1 MVSACRTATASFE
14 RWLASVHGVDT
25 EQLDDLTVALNA
37 SPLVP
42 REASCRLSVTPE
54 IWLDAPAIAL
64 GEMAHDLG
72 VSVKSIRH
80 GRECARG
87 ARDLAASERARAHAV
102 GSTIVTRHSSEYPAE
117 LLDLDLPP
125 PALYVL
131 GRLPRRPGISIV
143 GSRKADPYGI
153 EVAEKF
159 AGELTAAG
167 LTVVSGLAL
176 GVDSA
181 AHQGALA
188 MGGRTVAVLGCG
200 IDIDYPRSNRR
211 LRARMA
217 ESGAIV
223 TEFPI
228 GTAPEPH
235 HFPIRNRIIAALGC
249 GTLVVRGTLRSGSL
263 ITAGCALALGRL
275 VWAIPGNIFD
285 PRSMGPNSLIRDG
298 AHPAQTPA
306 ELLETLPTAV
316 QQLLEAAPAPAASE
330 PNRSDLAKLFHSIP
344 AGETAD
350 ASRLLERTE
359 LGLDALLSLLVEL
372 EIMGFLT
379 RYPGPVWGRA
389 GSPPTKGER
398 ATHPSRA
405 RLARARS
412 RRGRTRV
419 APAAR
424 GQGRWPPSEPLLL
437 PDGSARSSRLAR
449 QGERG
454 ADP

>member
-1 MVSACRTATASFE
+1 M
-14 RWLASVHGVDT
+14 DT
-25 EQLDDLTVALNA
+25 QQLDDLTVALNA
-37 SPLVP
+37 SPLVS

-54 IWLDAPAIAL
+54 IWLDAPPTAL
-64 GEMAHDLG
+64 GELAHDLG
-72 VSVKSIRH
+72 VSIRSIRH
-80 GRECARG
+80 ARECARS
-87 ARDLAASERARAHAV
+87 AHHLAASERARARDV
-102 GSTIVTRHSSEYPAE
+102 GGAIVTRHSPHYPVE

-125 PALYVL
+125 PVLYVL
-131 GRLPRRPGISIV
+131 GHLPRRPAISIV

-159 AGELTAAG
+159 AGELAAAG

-181 AHQGALA
+181 AHQGALTV
-188 MGGRTVAVLGCG
+188 GGQTVAVLGCG
-200 IDIDYPRSNRR
+200 IDIDYPRGNRR

-228 GTAPEPH
+228 GTAPEPYN
-235 HFPIRNRIIAALGC
+235 FPIRNRIIAALGC

-263 ITAGCALALGRL
+263 ITAGCALTLGRL

-298 AHPAQTPA
+298 AHPAQTSG

-316 QQLLEAAPAPAASE
+316 QQRLEATSAPGETA

-350 ASRLLERTE
+350 ASALLETTA
-359 LGLDALLSLLVEL
+359 LGLEEVLSLLVEL

-379 RYPGPVWGRA
+379 RYPGPVWGRS
-389 GSPPTKGER
+389 GSPPR
-398 ATHPSRA
+398 
-405 RLARARS
+405 
-412 RRGRTRV
+412 
-419 APAAR
+419 
-424 GQGRWPPSEPLLL
+424 
-437 PDGSARSSRLAR
+437 PDR
-449 QGERG
+449 E
-454 ADP
+454 

>member
-1 MVSACRTATASFE
+1 MAWARVSAYRAATASLG
-14 RWLASVHGVDT
+14 RWLASVHSVDT
-25 EQLDDLTVALNA
+25 QQLDDLTVALNA
-37 SPLVP
+37 SPLVS
-42 REASCRLSVTPE
+42 REANCRLSVTPE
-54 IWLDAPAIAL
+54 IWLDAPSTTL
-64 GEMAHDLG
+64 GELAHDLG
-72 VSVKSIRH
+72 VSTRSIRH
-80 GRECARG
+80 ARECARS
-87 ARDLAASERARAHAV
+87 AHHLAANERARARDV
-102 GSTIVTRHSSEYPAE
+102 GGAIVTRHSPHYPVE

-125 PALYVL
+125 PVLYVL
-131 GRLPRRPGISIV
+131 GHLPRRPAISIV
-143 GSRKADPYGI
+143 GSRKADPYAI

-159 AGELTAAG
+159 AGELAVAG

-188 MGGRTVAVLGCG
+188 VGGQTVAVLGCG
-200 IDIDYPRSNRR
+200 IDIDYPRGNRR

-228 GTAPEPH
+228 GTAPEPY

-263 ITAGCALALGRL
+263 ITAGCALTLGRL

-298 AHPAQTPA
+298 AHPAQTSG

-316 QQLLEAAPAPAASE
+316 QQQLEAASASAGALGNGAGEPLAAPGETA

-350 ASRLLERTE
+350 ASALLETTA
-359 LGLDALLSLLVEL
+359 LGLDEVLSLLVEL

-379 RYPGPVWGRA
+379 RYPGPVWGRS
-389 GSPPTKGER
+389 GSPPR
-398 ATHPSRA
+398 
-405 RLARARS
+405 
-412 RRGRTRV
+412 
-419 APAAR
+419 
-424 GQGRWPPSEPLLL
+424 
-437 PDGSARSSRLAR
+437 PDR
-449 QGERG
+449 E
-454 ADP
+454 